1 MEVMDYQW
9 ERILPALKAA
19 GFTGKQTRFV
29 RTTRNGIKVPFVM
42 ELKLNEHDNITDMS
56 KITLY
61 ATDAYPV
68 TGKEE
73 AVLTAWD
80 LTGRDNKGLADRV
93 VQQLGKLGIA
103 ARRTTYKKYNVVAFD
118 PGDWLNIACGK

>member
-1 MEVMDYQW
+1 MELMDYQW

-19 GFTGKQTRFV
+19 GFTGAEKRLN
-29 RTTRNGIKVPFVM
+29 RRTRNDILVPFVR
-42 ELKLNEHDNITDMS
+42 EIALNEHDNITTMS
-56 KITLY
+56 KVTLY

-80 LTGRDNKGLADRV
+80 LTGRDNKALADRI
-93 VQQLGKLGIA
+93 VQQLNKLGIA

-118 PGDWLNIACGK
+118 PGDWLNVACGQ

>member
-19 GFTGKQTRFV
+19 GFTGAQKRIN
-29 RTTRNGIKVPFVM
+29 RRTRNDVLVPFVM
-42 ELKLNEHDNITDMS
+42 ELALNEHDNITGMS

-80 LTGRDNKGLADRV
+80 LTGRDNKALADRV
-93 VQQLGKLGIA
+93 VQQLGKLGIR

-118 PGDWLNIACGK
+118 AGDWLNVACGK